1 MRLLFSCH
9 SLLVCPLLLAT
20 LLAHTQ
26 QQHQDTLQQRQHTL
40 QPHQDTLQPRRDTLL
55 LHFPVD
61 RSDIFAVD
69 TDHYRPGD
77 AAQAGRIFHDSLFN
91 PKNIDS
97 VLITGYTDKTG
108 TLTHNQWLSGQRAT
122 AAGEWLRELIRGRH
136 SLGGP
141 LSDTFRS
148 QLTDTFPWRITPGG
162 IAPSP
167 ERTDSD
173 NRRAEIVILYHPRH
187 PEATPPH
194 APPPPADT
202 AAVAQYR
209 DSTQPTAVISLPIN
223 FIVDTPVPTDA
234 TRLILPG
241 YVARLR
247 QYATKRMEI
256 DGFCNSLSP
265 LSGPTDPLF
274 ILSVNRAK
282 FMYNYLIDAGFD
294 PARLTYKG
302 MGNASPINPDPT
314 TRAEMDANMRVEIKI
329 F

>member
-1 MRLLFSCH
+1 MRLLSSCH
-9 SLLVCPLLLAT
+9 SFLLCPLLLAT

-26 QQHQDTLQQRQHTL
+26 Q
-40 QPHQDTLQPRRDTLL
+40 PHQDTLL

-61 RSDIFAVD
+61 RNDIFTVD
-69 TDHYRPGD
+69 T
-77 AAQAGRIFHDSLFN
+77 AQTARFFHDSLFN
-91 PKNIDS
+91 VKNIDS

-108 TLTHNQWLSGQRAT
+108 TLAHNQWLSGQRAT
-122 AAGEWLRELIRGRH
+122 TAGEWLLEQLPNPHPPSDGRPSSGDDHPSRGKT
-136 SLGGP
+136 
-141 LSDTFRS
+141 SDTLR
-148 QLTDTFPWRITPGG
+148 WRLTPGG
-162 IAPSP
+162 IAPTP
-167 ERTDSD
+167 LLTDSD
-173 NRRAEIVILYHPRH
+173 NRRAEIIILYHPYY
-187 PEATPPH
+187 PKTA
-194 APPPPADT
+194 PPPADT
-202 AAVAQYR
+202 ATAALRR
-209 DSTQPTAVISLPIN
+209 DSTQPSAVISLPIN

-265 LSGPTDPLF
+265 LHGPTDPLF

-282 FMYNYLIDAGFD
+282 FMYDYLIEAGFD

>member
-1 MRLLFSCH
+1 MRLLSSCH

-26 QQHQDTLQQRQHTL
+26 QQR
-40 QPHQDTLQPRRDTLL
+40 QDTLQPRRDTLQMRQDTL
-55 LHFPVD
+55 ILHFRFN
-61 RSDIFAVD
+61 RSAIEPA
-69 TDHYRPGD
+69 Y
-77 AAQAGRIFHDSLFN
+77 DSVELNQYFN
-91 PKNIDS
+91 SPDFNRKYIDS
-97 VLITGYTDKTG
+97 VYITGYTDTVG
-108 TLTHNQWLSGQRAT
+108 TAAYNQRLSVGRAFAASQWLDA
-122 AAGEWLRELIRGRH
+122 ELANTTRHPTRTHIPQLDIEGRGKAH
-136 SLGGP
+136 TLQY
-141 LSDTFRS
+141 SDS
-148 QLTDTFPWRITPGG
+148 
-162 IAPSP
+162 A
-167 ERTDSD
+167 
-173 NRRAEIVILYHPRH
+173 NRRAEIILFYTDNTSTTTAPQ
-187 PEATPPH
+187 TPP
-194 APPPPADT
+194 PDT
-202 AAVAQYR
+202 ATAALRR
-209 DSTQPTAVISLPIN
+209 DSTQPSAVISLPIN

-265 LSGPTDPLF
+265 LRGPTDPLF

-282 FMYNYLIDAGFD
+282 FMYDYLIEAGFD

>member
-1 MRLLFSCH
+1 
-9 SLLVCPLLLAT
+9 LLAT

-26 QQHQDTLQQRQHTL
+26 KRHQDTLQTR
-40 QPHQDTLQPRRDTLL
+40 QDTLI
-55 LHFPVD
+55 LHF
-61 RSDIFAVD
+61 RFNRFAIE
-69 TDHYRPGD
+69 
-77 AAQAGRIFHDSLFN
+77 AAYDSVELNQYFN
-91 PKNIDS
+91 SPDFNHKYIDS
-97 VLITGYTDKTG
+97 VYITGYTDTVG
-108 TLTHNQWLSGQRAT
+108 TAAYNRRLSARRAGAASQWLDA
-122 AAGEWLRELIRGRH
+122 ELANTTRHPTRNHIPQLDIEGRGKAH
-136 SLGGP
+136 TLQY
-141 LSDTFRS
+141 SDS
-148 QLTDTFPWRITPGG
+148 
-162 IAPSP
+162 A
-167 ERTDSD
+167 
-173 NRRAEIVILYHPRH
+173 NRRAEIILFYTDNTPTA
-187 PEATPPH
+187 ATPPTTT
-194 APPPPADT
+194 PPQTPPSPADT
-202 AAVAQYR
+202 ATAALRR
-209 DSTQPTAVISLPIN
+209 DSTQPSAVISLPIN

-265 LSGPTDPLF
+265 LHGPTDPLF

-282 FMYNYLIDAGFD
+282 FMYDYLIEAGFD